1 MFSHG
6 HYYFPGVILALKKRG
21 LREEGICFLQSEEFR
36 VLDSVNTH
44 SCAVSGGSLSPSHHW
59 TGTSF
64 NMLSIYMDIL
74 YFMHVRDIH
83 ICILTDETVS
93 SHAIF

>member
-6 HYYFPGVILALKKRG
+6 HYYFPGAILALKKKRG

-44 SCAVSGGSLSPSHHW
+44 SCAISGGKLEPLPPLDWHKLQYVKH
-59 TGTSF
+59 
-64 NMLSIYMDIL
+64 IYG
-74 YFMHVRDIH
+74 H
-83 ICILTDETVS
+83 IVFYAC
-93 SHAIF
+93 

>member
-6 HYYFPGVILALKKRG
+6 HYYFPIAILALKKKG
-21 LREEGICFLQSEEFR
+21 LGEEGICFLQSEEFR

-44 SCAVSGGSLSPSHHW
+44 SCAISGGSLSPTHHW

-64 NMLSIYMDIL
+64 TMLSIYMDIL
-74 YFMHVRDIH
+74 YFIYVRDTH
-83 ICILTDETVS
+83 ICTLTYETVS
-93 SHAIF
+93 SHVIF